1 MATATATTAAA
12 RPRRK
17 LRNDD
22 WFFLGM
28 AVVSLIC
35 VLIGFARTYFL
46 AGMFRAP
53 LPNLLLHIHGAAF
66 TLWILL
72 FISQV
77 SLVGAGRVDV
87 HRRIGLLGFGL
98 AVVMIVLG
106 VLAAGDQLTRHL
118 GQPGNDTPED
128 VRAFYAIPLGGMVMF
143 ATFIPLGYRYRGNPA
158 VHKRLM
164 LFATFALL
172 KAAFDR
178 WPILFTS
185 PLWLVDLLT
194 YGPLVLLTMAYDWW
208 SSGKVLK
215 VTLFSSVFL
224 FTVLQVSQHIGY
236 TGPWQRLAAWVAL
249 HSPAFH

>member
-1 MATATATTAAA
+1 MATATATAAA
-12 RPRRK
+12 PPRRK
-17 LRNDD
+17 IRSDD
-22 WFFLGM
+22 LFFLGM
-28 AVVSLIC
+28 AVVSLIV

-46 AGMFRAP
+46 VGWFRAP
-53 LPNLLLHIHGAAF
+53 LPNLLIHIHGAAF

-72 FISQV
+72 FTTQIGLV
-77 SLVGAGRVDV
+77 SARRTDV
-87 HRRIGLLGFGL
+87 HRRLGLFGFGL

-118 GQPGNDTPED
+118 HQPGGETLED
-128 VRAFYAIPLGGMVMF
+128 VRAFYAVPLSGMVMF
-143 ATFIPLGYRYRGNPA
+143 ATFTALGYRYRGNPA

-178 WPILFTS
+178 WPILFTT
-185 PLWLVDLLT
+185 PLWLVDVLT

-208 SSGKVLK
+208 SSRKVLT
-215 VTLFSSVFL
+215 VTLFSSLFL
-224 FTVLQVSQHIGY
+224 VTMLQVSQHIGY
-236 TGPWQRLAAWVAL
+236 TGPWQRLAAWVAA